1 MLSVRLRG
9 RLRTDETEVRRAYRQ
24 IVRASRSGDRFE
36 AAQILIRI
44 PEGATAIEVQRLEE
58 RAEAVARRARDGE
71 DFGQLARDFSDDT
84 ATADA
89 GGALGSLGHADLP
102 ASLDEEVVMLDVGGV
117 AGPVRGPRGLYVL
130 KLLQGN
136 ITGVRSFEE
145 ARRGI
150 ENRLMEGMMQRQE
163 EVFLENLRR
172 ATYIDVR
179 LE

>member
-1 MLSVRLRG
+1 
-9 RLRTDETEVRRAYRQ
+9 
-24 IVRASRSGDRFE
+24 
-36 AAQILIRI
+36 
-44 PEGATAIEVQRLEE
+44 
-58 RAEAVARRARDGE
+58 
-71 DFGQLARDFSDDT
+71 
-84 ATADA
+84 
-89 GGALGSLGHADLP
+89 
-102 ASLDEEVVMLDVGGV
+102 MLDVGGV

-130 KLLQGN
+130 KLLAGD